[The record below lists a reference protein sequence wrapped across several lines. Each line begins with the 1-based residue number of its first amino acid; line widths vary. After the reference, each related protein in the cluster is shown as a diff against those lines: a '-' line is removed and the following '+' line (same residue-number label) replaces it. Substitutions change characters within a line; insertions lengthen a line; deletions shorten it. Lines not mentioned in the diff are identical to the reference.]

1 MQRRRSMFKRLRL
14 FLSVLF
20 MISTCILILSSEQMA
35 KNPFDADYPPGIL
48 PAIVLQG
55 TDYEMGMQ
63 YGEQA
68 ASFLIKVKREK
79 WSAALEN
86 FSREEVLQAL
96 KANQHYIKEYTPEWI
111 AFMRGM
117 ANGAVSKGYDITYTD
132 ILLMNCTLPKP
143 ETSQY
148 PEGAD
153 KDTLPPKKCSVCSAW
168 GSATKTGQLI
178 GVDTLDSSEVPYGV
192 VIIAFPDKGNSY
204 ICAAD
209 AGEIGDHFL
218 MNNQG
223 LFIGNSGGGSSPRDI
238 DYDYGLCWSCS
249 LPYLARFANSAE
261 EAKDM
266 VMQWHINLPENFHF
280 VDTDGIAYVVEK
292 TSALQ
297 SVRKPG
303 DFGEKNF
310 LYSTNNYL
318 NKNMKVTKE
327 GGFIKQHGGYGAYA
341 APRNQMIWDMLHNYH
356 GQIDVEFAKMILRF
370 PGEAPPDPPSGGWDA
385 VFCRPSNLWTAVVT
399 PHKGDQGI
407 ARICTGPVGRV
418 LHASQASDESTMHP
432 TYQYVD
438 GTHTF
443 YQLRLAASPLEM
455 AEEAREQA
463 KQSISEAY
471 RERMHLNFTDS
482 GYAALE
488 TVYGLANAEY
498 YAGRDALHQAR
509 LSSGNQTLSWL
520 SLAVTFFTRCQA
532 HAAQVKEALV
542 APATSPSDLGLGPFG
557 GDWAEWETRIK

>member
-1 MQRRRSMFKRLRL
+1 VFKWLRL
-14 FLSVLF
+14 FLPFLL
-20 MISTCILILSSEQMA
+20 MISICVFNLYAEQTA
-35 KNPFDADYPPGIL
+35 KNPFEADYPPGIL
-48 PAIVLQG
+48 PVIVLQG
-55 TDYEMGMQ
+55 SDYEMGIQ

-68 ASFLIKVKREK
+68 ASFLIKAKREK

-86 FSREEVLQAL
+86 FSREEVIRAL

-111 AFMRGM
+111 EFMRGM
-117 ANGAVSKGYDITYTD
+117 ADGAMSKGYDIHYSD
-132 ILLMNCTLPKP
+132 ILLMNCTLPKL
-143 ETSQY
+143 ETSNF
-148 PEGAD
+148 PEGAV
-153 KDTLPPKKCSVCSAW
+153 KDSLPPKKCSVCSAW
-168 GSATKTGQLI
+168 GSATKNGQLI

-192 VIIAFPDKGNSY
+192 VIVAFPDKGNSY

-223 LFIGNSGGGSSPRDI
+223 LFIGNSGGGNSPRDI
-238 DYDYGLCWSCS
+238 DYDYGLSWSCS
-249 LPYLARFANSAE
+249 LPYLARFADNAGKS
-261 EAKDM
+261 KDM
-266 VMQWHINLPENFHF
+266 VMEWHINLPENFHF
-280 VDTDGIAYVVEK
+280 VDTGGTAYVVEK

-303 DFGEKNF
+303 DFGEEDF

-318 NKNMKVTKE
+318 NETMKVTKE
-327 GGFIKQHGGYGAYA
+327 SGFIKQHGGYGAYA
-341 APRNQMIWDMLHNYH
+341 APRNLMIWDMLHNYH
-356 GQIDVEFAKMILRF
+356 GQIDGEFAKMILRF
-370 PGEAPPDPPSGGWDA
+370 PGEAPPEPPAGGWDA

-407 ARICTGPVGRV
+407 ARICTGPAGRV

-432 TYQYVD
+432 AYQYVD

-443 YQLRLAASPLEM
+443 YQLRLAATPLET
-455 AEEAREQA
+455 AEDARNKA

-471 RERMHLNFTDS
+471 RELMYLNFNDS

-488 TVYGLANAEY
+488 SGYGRANAEY
-498 YAGRDALHQAR
+498 YAGRDALHRAE
-509 LSSGNQTLSWL
+509 LSSGNQTLAWL
-520 SLAVTFFTRCQA
+520 SLAATFFTRCQA

-542 APATSPSDLGLGPFG
+542 PPAASPSGLGLRSFG
-557 GDWAEWETRIK
+557 GDWGEWETRIK

>member
-1 MQRRRSMFKRLRL
+1 MFKWLRSFLPIL
-14 FLSVLF
+14 FFFSICVF
-20 MISTCILILSSEQMA
+20 ILASDEQTA

-48 PAIVLQG
+48 PVIVLQG
-55 TDYEMGMQ
+55 SDYEMGVQ

-68 ASFLIKVKREK
+68 ASFLIKAKREK

-86 FSREEVLQAL
+86 FSREEVIRAL

-111 AFMRGM
+111 EFMRGM
-117 ANGAVSKGYDITYTD
+117 ADGAVAKGYDINYSD

-143 ETSQY
+143 ETSTF

-153 KDTLPPKKCSVCSAW
+153 KDILPPKKCSVCSAW
-168 GSATKTGQLI
+168 ASATMDGQLI

-192 VIIAFPDKGNSY
+192 VIAAFPDKGNSF

-249 LPYLARFANSAE
+249 LPYLARFADSAE
-261 EAKDM
+261 DAKDM
-266 VMQWHINLPENFHF
+266 VMEWHINLPENFHF
-280 VDTDGIAYVVEK
+280 VDTEGTAYVVEK

-303 DFGEKNF
+303 DFGEKDF

-318 NKNMKVTKE
+318 NESMKVTKE
-327 GGFIKQHGGYGAYA
+327 GGFIKKHGGFGAYA
-341 APRNQMIWDMLHNYH
+341 APRNMMIWDMLHNYH
-356 GQIDVEFAKMILRF
+356 GQIDVKFAEMILRF
-370 PGEAPPDPPSGGWDA
+370 PGDSPPGPPAGGWDA

-407 ARICTGPVGRV
+407 ARICTGPAGRV
-418 LHASQASDESTMHP
+418 LHASKASDESTMHP
-432 TYQYVD
+432 TYQYID

-443 YQLRLAASPLEM
+443 YQLRLAASPMEM
-455 AEEAREQA
+455 VDEARIKA

-471 RERMHLNFTDS
+471 RELMHLNFGDS
-482 GYAALE
+482 GYAELE
-488 TVYGLANAEY
+488 SIFSQANTEY
-498 YAGRDALHQAR
+498 YAGRNDLHQAR
-509 LSSGNQTLSWL
+509 LNSGNQALAWL
-520 SLAVTFFTRCQA
+520 SRAATFFTRCQA
-532 HAAQVKEALV
+532 HAAQVKEVLV
-542 APATSPSDLGLGPFG
+542 PPAVSPSDLGLQPFG